1 MTLANQD
8 FQLFR
13 DFLEKACGIV
23 LGDNKQYLVS
33 SRLNRLLEQE
43 GIANLGELVKRI
55 QAQPRGGLR
64 EAVIDAMTTNETLW
78 FRDVYPFEV
87 LKTRLI
93 PEFIKS
99 SPGQRLR
106 IWSAACSSGQEPYS
120 LSMAID

>member
-55 QAQPRGGLR
+55 QAQPRGGLHGVTHGVNPG
-64 EAVIDAMTTNETLW
+64 AVTL
-78 FRDVYPFEV
+78 D
-87 LKTRLI
+87 
-93 PEFIKS
+93 
-99 SPGQRLR
+99 
-106 IWSAACSSGQEPYS
+106 SG
-120 LSMAID
+120 